1 MTQKIYHSGLDKMI
15 EVYTVRSPANGKQ
28 IRYDNEDVEDG
39 KAYYASIIAEYPN
52 FARFNLDDA
61 FSQEYARTVDASC
74 YSGASGHV
82 SQGECLSIFLR
93 LLNQNFSS

>member
-1 MTQKIYHSGLDKMI
+1 MTQKIYHSGLDKMV

-39 KAYYASIIAEYPN
+39 KRYYASIIAEYPN
-52 FARFNLDDA
+52 FSQFDLADA
-61 FSQEYARTVDASC
+61 FSQEYARSVDASC
-74 YSGASGHV
+74 WSGSGHV

>member
-39 KAYYASIIAEYPN
+39 KRYYASIIAEYPN
-52 FARFNLDDA
+52 FSQFDLADA
-61 FSQEYARTVDASC
+61 FSQEYARSVDASC
-74 YSGASGHV
+74 WSGSGGRV
-82 SQGECLSIFLR
+82 SSGEGLSIFLR